1 MHLLKIMQLSLFS
14 DYALRALIYLAV
26 REEEDGPAEI
36 SGLAEAYGI
45 SRNHLVKVIHRLG
58 QLGFIETRRG
68 RSGGIRLIL
77 DPAEIRLG
85 EVVRATEPRAPLLP
99 CLSASAKPTDG
110 PPDCRIKPICRLRGV
125 LRDANEAF
133 YASLDQKTLAD
144 VIEPRTAL
152 RALLLGVSPAGKS
165 IVVF

>member
-1 MHLLKIMQLSLFS
+1 MQLSLFS

-36 SGLAEAYGI
+36 SGLADAYGI

-99 CLSASAKPTDG
+99 CLSAKPTEG

-133 YASLDQKTLAD
+133 YSSLDQKTLAD

-152 RALLLGVSPAGKS
+152 RALLLGGRPAGKS